1 MRGKPAFYR
10 KCRYTMQNI
19 TCHNCGRETDGS
31 VKITQIRGNQKTV
44 VTLCRECASE
54 MGFHNPLDQMPFP
67 LAKILSSFVNQSLS
81 SMAGELAGEACPN
94 CGMTF
99 AQFSQQGRFGCG
111 KCYDTFR
118 PQLETILR
126 KIHGHSLH
134 RGKMPS
140 HNGDSRVSIRE
151 QERLESEYKLAI
163 EREEFERAAELR
175 DRLKDIREQ
184 LKNALE
190 EETQRQK

>member
-1 MRGKPAFYR
+1 
-10 KCRYTMQNI
+10 MQKFECN
-19 TCHNCGRETDGS
+19 NCGRETDGS
-31 VKITQIRGNQKTV
+31 VKITQIRGGQKTV

-67 LAKILSSFVNQSLS
+67 LAKILGSFVEH
-81 SMAGELAGEACPN
+81 SMSQFTEEVSGAACPN

-111 KCYDTFR
+111 ACYETFR

-126 KIHGHSLH
+126 KIHGHSIH
-134 RGKMPS
+134 RGKMPTQDGS
-140 HNGDSRVSIRE
+140 TQISIRE

-175 DRLKDIREQ
+175 DRLKDIRAQ

-190 EETQRQK
+190 ESRHPAD